1 MHKQA
6 HTHTHM
12 HACAHTHIERGVLQ
26 AQHML
31 CSVLNMNFKRS
42 VNADGRGP
50 TIPDREKNALPSII
64 TRQNIGGYKARD
76 LASAG
81 VLSGATS

>member
-1 MHKQA
+1 MHK
-6 HTHTHM
+6 
-12 HACAHTHIERGVLQ
+12 HACAHMHTGRGVLQ

-50 TIPDREKNALPSII
+50 TIPDREKSACEPHHPTLPSII

-76 LASAG
+76 LESTG
-81 VLSGATS
+81 V